1 MRNDLIKPVL
11 AFVLLVPGTASAQA
25 PPQPRLANGKPDFT
39 GVWTRARNPAP
50 RRVAGGFGAGNPD
63 TFGFAPET
71 SPMTSWAEE
80 RYKLAR
86 MGVPDPFQLKAE
98 EPDPALYPYCM
109 PSGFPRAYTDPFP
122 FRIVQ
127 TPDILVQIFEYGRL
141 VRQVDTDGRKHSE
154 GAAPT
159 FMGDSIGHWDGD
171 ILVIETIDLQEFT
184 FVDNLGHPHSDAL
197 RVVERMRRPER
208 EALEIE
214 FMFEDPK
221 AYTKPWTGRKVFRL
235 LPSSTPIMET
245 LTCEDYWLENYR
257 RDLKSG
263 KMQGRP

>member
-1 MRNDLIKPVL
+1 MRAWKLGRTVGAL
-11 AFVLLVPGTASAQA
+11 AGAIAVALTGWALSANAQ
-25 PPQPRLANGKPDFT
+25 
-39 GVWTRARNPAP
+39 
-50 RRVAGGFGAGNPD
+50 
-63 TFGFAPET
+63 
-71 SPMTSWAEE
+71 
-80 RYKLAR
+80 
-86 MGVPDPFQLKAE
+86 
-98 EPDPALYPYCM
+98 YPYSPQQM
-109 PSGFPRAYTDPFP
+109 ILLYEYMNTFRSIPMAAKHPDDLEPSY
-122 FRIVQ
+122 
-127 TPDILVQIFEYGRL
+127 L
-141 VRQVDTDGRKHSE
+141 
-154 GAAPT
+154 
-159 FMGDSIGHWDGD
+159 GDSIGHWDGD

-197 RVVERMRRPER
+197 RVVERMRRPEHK
-208 EALEIE
+208 ALEIE